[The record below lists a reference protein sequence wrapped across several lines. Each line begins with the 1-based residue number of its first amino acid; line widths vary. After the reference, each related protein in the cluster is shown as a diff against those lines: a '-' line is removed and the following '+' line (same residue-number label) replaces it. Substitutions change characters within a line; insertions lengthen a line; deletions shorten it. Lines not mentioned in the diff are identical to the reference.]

1 MHHCCPVAQ
10 VPVPGSSSSAARV
23 SAGATAAAK
32 PPASARGH
40 GGSQMCTS
48 SAHRKTPFS
57 CKKTAFTSVN
67 LCSGLSL
74 PNQEAFP
81 LVTILSES

>member
-1 MHHCCPVAQ
+1 MQQCCPVAQ
-10 VPVPGSSSSAARV
+10 VPVPGGSSSAARV
-23 SAGATAAAK
+23 SASATAAAK

-48 SAHRKTPFS
+48 SAHTIFLQKPSFTP
-57 CKKTAFTSVN
+57 VN